1 MSYAK
6 ALKKEQCESIETTIR
21 ERRLLFAGGM
31 QRNQPLTRRV
41 MFGTMADREN
51 LGPGRPEKNWA

>member
-21 ERRLLFAGGM
+21 ERRLLFAGGI
-31 QRNQPLTRRV
+31 QRNQQLTRRV